1 MSASGWHPELTATVG
16 DTEALRHPGL
26 RIAPPPAV
34 EARAG
39 RRGGFS
45 RGRVRSL
52 FAADIVAILVSLA
65 GTYVLAEQIGPPAVI
80 APTWLLVGLVPVIT
94 VLWLAIFGTYRL
106 YEGQSRA
113 IARKSFDEVSTLFNA
128 LLAGSLLLLVIGQGL
143 KKGFD
148 IFIYSPLEALFFL
161 SFAVVLV
168 PTLRGVVR
176 TWLLPNVMRPRRTLI
191 VGAGATGRLLERKIA
206 THPEYG
212 LELVGFVDD
221 ETAVDV
227 LGSTSEL
234 TDLVDKHQI
243 DWVVLAFSEAPHEQ
257 TLELVREVRR
267 PDVHLSIVPNFYELF
282 ASNAAIEDIEG
293 VPVVS
298 LPSMQFSRTVRMLKR
313 TFDIVASGA
322 GLLAISPILAAAAI
336 AIKLDTRGPVFFR
349 QARQGR
355 GGREFRIVKFRT
367 MVADAEAKRFDL
379 AHLNQMEGGGPLFKM
394 ADDPRITRVGAFLR
408 KWSIDELP
416 QLWNVLRGEMS
427 LVGPR
432 PFVVHESQQ
441 ITGWASRRL
450 ETTPGITGLWQVLG
464 RNDIP
469 FEEMVKL
476 DYVYVTNWSLWWDIK
491 ILVQTLPTVLKRQG
505 AY

>member
-1 MSASGWHPELTATVG
+1 MSGWRPKLTATAG
-16 DTEALRHPGL
+16 DTEALSQPGL
-26 RIAPPPAV
+26 RIVPPPALTTS
-34 EARAG
+34 ARP
-39 RRGGFS
+39 RRGFS
-45 RGRVRSL
+45 RGRVRAL
-52 FAADIVAILVSLA
+52 IVADLVAIAASLTA
-65 GTYVLAEQIGPPAVI
+65 TYGLAEMIGPPAVI
-80 APTWLLVGLVPVIT
+80 APSWLLVLLAPAIT
-94 VLWLAIFGTYRL
+94 VAWLGVFATYRL

-128 LLAGSLLLLVIGQGL
+128 LLAGSLALLVIGQGT

-148 IFIYSPLEALFFL
+148 VFIYSPLEALFFL
-161 SFAVVLV
+161 TFAVVLV

-176 TWLLPNVMRPRRTLI
+176 TWFFPTMMRPRRTLI
-191 VGAGATGRLLERKIA
+191 VGAGATGRLLERKIG

-212 LELVGFVDD
+212 LELIGFVDD
-221 ETAVDV
+221 EPGSDV
-227 LGSTSEL
+227 LGTTSEL
-234 TDLVDKHQI
+234 TQLVDRLNI
-243 DWVVLAFSEAPHEQ
+243 DWVVLAFSEAPHEK

-298 LPSMQFSRTVRMLKR
+298 LPSMQFSRTVRALKR
-313 TFDIVASGA
+313 SFDILASGA

-336 AIKLDTRGPVFFR
+336 AIKVDSRGPVFFR
-349 QARQGR
+349 QARHGR

-367 MVADAEAKRFDL
+367 MVADAEAKRFEI
-379 AHLNQMEGGGPLFKM
+379 AHLNEMEGGGPLFKV

-432 PFVVHESQQ
+432 PFVIHESEQ

>member
-1 MSASGWHPELTATVG
+1 VNGWRPELTAAAA
-16 DTEALRHPGL
+16 DTEALHQPGL
-26 RIAPPPAV
+26 RVVPPPAV
-34 EARAG
+34 HAPAR

-45 RGRVRSL
+45 RGRIRLLVG
-52 FAADIVAILVSLA
+52 ADLVAILISLF
-65 GTYVLAEQIGPPAVI
+65 GTYLAAEQIGPPAVI
-80 APTWLLVGLVPVIT
+80 APTWLLVLLVPAMT
-94 VLWLAIFGTYRL
+94 LSWLGIFGVYRL
-106 YEGQSRA
+106 YEGQARA

-128 LLAGSLLLLVIGQGL
+128 LLAGSLALLVLGQGL

-148 IFIYSPLEALFFL
+148 VFIYSPVEAFMFL
-161 SFAVVLV
+161 GLAIVLV

-176 TWLLPNVMRPRRTLI
+176 TWLFPNVMAPRRTLI
-191 VGAGATGRLLERKIA
+191 VGAGATGRLLERKLA

-212 LELVGFVDD
+212 LELVGFADD
-221 ETAVDV
+221 EPGNEV
-227 LGSTSEL
+227 LGTTAEL
-234 TDLVDKHQI
+234 TELVDRHNI
-243 DWVVLAFSEAPHEQ
+243 DWVVLAFSDAPHER

-267 PDVHLSIVPNFYELF
+267 PDVHLSIIPNFYELF

-293 VPVVS
+293 MPVVS
-298 LPSMQFSRTVRMLKR
+298 LPSMEFSRTVKALKR
-313 TFDIVASGA
+313 SFDIAASA
-322 GLLAISPILAAAAI
+322 LGLLAISPILIASAI
-336 AIKLDTRGPVFFR
+336 AIKLDSRGPVFFR
-349 QARQGR
+349 QARHGR
-355 GGREFRIVKFRT
+355 GGREFNIVKFRS
-367 MVADAEAKRFDL
+367 MVVDAEAKRFEM
-379 AHLNQMEGGGPLFKM
+379 AHLNEMEGGGPLFKVH
-394 ADDPRITRVGAFLR
+394 DDPRITRVGAFLR

-432 PFVVHESQQ
+432 PFVIHESEQ

-476 DYVYVTNWSLWWDIK
+476 DYVYVTNWSLWWDVK
-491 ILVQTLPTVLKRQG
+491 ILVQTLPTVLNRRG

>member
-1 MSASGWHPELTATVG
+1 VNGWRPELTAATA
-16 DTEALRHPGL
+16 DSDALSHPGL
-26 RIAPPPAV
+26 RVVPPPAV
-34 EARAG
+34 NARAG

-45 RGRVRSL
+45 RGRVRTL
-52 FAADIVAILVSLA
+52 FAADIVAILISLA

-80 APTWLLVGLVPVIT
+80 APTWLLITLVPVIT
-94 VLWLAIFGTYRL
+94 FGWLAIFGTYRL

-128 LLAGSLLLLVIGQGL
+128 LLAGSLLLLVVGQGL

-148 IFIYSPLEALFFL
+148 IFIYSPLEAMMFL

-168 PTLRGVVR
+168 PSLRGVVR

-221 ETAVDV
+221 EAGSDV
-227 LGSTSEL
+227 VGSTRDL
-234 TDLVDKHQI
+234 TQLVDTLHI
-243 DWVVLAFSEAPHEQ
+243 DWIVLAFSEAPHEK

-313 TFDIVASGA
+313 TFDIVASGL
-322 GLLAISPILAAAAI
+322 GLLVISPILAAAAI
-336 AIKLDTRGPVFFR
+336 AIKLDSRGPVFFR
-349 QARQGR
+349 QARHGR

-367 MVADAEAKRFDL
+367 MVADAEAQRQAM

-432 PFVVHESQQ
+432 PFVIHESEQ